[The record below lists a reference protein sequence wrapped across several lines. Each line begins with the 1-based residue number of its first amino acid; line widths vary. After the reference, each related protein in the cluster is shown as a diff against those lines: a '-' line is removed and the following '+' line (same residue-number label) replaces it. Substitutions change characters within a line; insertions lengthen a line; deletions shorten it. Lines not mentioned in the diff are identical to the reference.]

1 MDIEQIYRK
10 FGPMV
15 NRRCLRLLGNQQE
28 AYEVTQDVFVQLI
41 RREKNLDLSTPSS
54 LLYKIATDLC
64 LNKLRTRKR
73 KPETYDDVLLNS
85 IATDD
90 DIESLVQNRSL
101 LDRIFSREPKSTR
114 VIAVLHYVDKMTL
127 EEVAKVMNMS
137 VSGIRKRLR
146 ILKQNGKNFEEQVA

>member
-15 NRRCLRLLGNQQE
+15 NRRCIRLLGNQQE

>member
-15 NRRCLRLLGNQQE
+15 NRRCVRLLGNQQE